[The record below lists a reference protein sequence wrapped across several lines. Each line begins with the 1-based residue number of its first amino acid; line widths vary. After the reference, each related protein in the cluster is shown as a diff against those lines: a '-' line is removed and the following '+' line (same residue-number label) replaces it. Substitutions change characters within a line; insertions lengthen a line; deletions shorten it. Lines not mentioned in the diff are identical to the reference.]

1 MYIDVCLFVY
11 LKLNFLCVIDDLVWV
26 ILFLFL
32 FVLKKMFFVWKNGWW
47 IKLFIKNLFRDLEEK
62 KLFFVNNCIFF
73 KYFYKIFDFC
83 IF

>member
-1 MYIDVCLFVY
+1 MFICLF
-11 LKLNFLCVIDDLVWV
+11 KLNFLYVIDDLVWV

-32 FVLKKMFFVWKNGWW
+32 FVNGWW
-47 IKLFIKNLFRDLEEK
+47 IKLFIKILFREEK

-83 IF
+83 IC

>member
-47 IKLFIKNLFRDLEEK
+47 IKLFIKNLFREEK

-83 IF
+83 IC